1 VESGI
6 AQYAVL
12 AVSTLFVI
20 VDPIAVVPAFIAM
33 TPDDS
38 PQARGRTARIACVT
52 TGAVLIGFAV
62 FGDWLF
68 RYLHV
73 TPTAFQL
80 AGSLLLLWIALDMLH
95 GRRSEAQETN
105 EEVLAGAAKEEI
117 AITPLAVPMMAGPGA
132 ISTTMILANQ
142 AATGLQMAVLIASI
156 VAVSG
161 VSYLIFVLA
170 IRGTHLLNPVALKL
184 TSRLMGLLLA
194 AVAVQFALDA
204 LAQAG
209 LCAAASANR

>member
-1 VESGI
+1 
-6 AQYAVL
+6 
-12 AVSTLFVI
+12 
-20 VDPIAVVPAFIAM
+20 
-33 TPDDS
+33 
-38 PQARGRTARIACVT
+38 
-52 TGAVLIGFAV
+52 
-62 FGDWLF
+62 
-68 RYLHV
+68 
-73 TPTAFQL
+73 
-80 AGSLLLLWIALDMLH
+80 
-95 GRRSEAQETN
+95 
-105 EEVLAGAAKEEI
+105 
-117 AITPLAVPMMAGPGA
+117 
-132 ISTTMILANQ
+132 
-142 AATGLQMAVLIASI
+142 MAVLIASI